1 MTAGEDQAQ
10 PIILNAFLFIGLFR
24 RTGLRFEMS
33 HELVLRRIK
42 SCPPT
47 QSINGFESG
56 RRDQPWP
63 RVAGYSSR
71 RPQAQRSRKGFVHR
85 LLGKIKITQQA
96 DQSCQDPSRISAI
109 KGVQRFAY
117 LLRGMLGHGLDISK
131 PTAWNQFCEVRAE
144 AAMPICRTSPAA
156 A

>member
-1 MTAGEDQAQ
+1 KYRAQSLRQLLRCRHFVRDRCLSYLCLCAHNALRQRAGSSEEGLCYLFGGQTTNLTQSERNARFRWKRWMTACKDQAQ
-10 PIILNAFLFIGLFR
+10 PIILEAVLFIRLFC
-24 RTGLRFEMS
+24 RTGLRFEIS

-71 RPQAQRSRKGFVHR
+71 RLQAQCSRKGFVHR
-85 LLGKIKITQQA
+85 
-96 DQSCQDPSRISAI
+96 
-109 KGVQRFAY
+109 
-117 LLRGMLGHGLDISK
+117 
-131 PTAWNQFCEVRAE
+131 
-144 AAMPICRTSPAA
+144 
-156 A
+156 